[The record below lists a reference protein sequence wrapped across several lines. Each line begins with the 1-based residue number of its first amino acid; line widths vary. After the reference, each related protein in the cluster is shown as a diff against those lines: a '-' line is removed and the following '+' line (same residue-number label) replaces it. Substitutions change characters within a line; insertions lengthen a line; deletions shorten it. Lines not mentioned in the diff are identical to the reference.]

1 MKHKASFLMI
11 AVIFALVSGACSLT
25 RVLSAQPTPLFPTLT
40 VAPSLPAA
48 SPAATQAAAASA
60 TQAQAAQ
67 PTQPQAQ
74 PTTGA
79 PVTGNASPTPPPTVV
94 GVPVNTG
101 VPPTRVPPTS
111 VPPTSAPPSN
121 TTTTV
126 NIFLIAMNDNGASG
140 PAVGCGDSAVSVR
153 VQVPR
158 TQAVLRA
165 SLEKL
170 LSLHSKDYG
179 ESGLYNALY
188 QSNLTLDSLALND
201 GEAVIRLKGQLVSGG
216 VCDDPRIIAQIEHTA
231 LQFSTV
237 ERATITVNGTPIQDL
252 LSGQ

>member
-1 MKHKASFLMI
+1 MNHKASFLI
-11 AVIFALVSGACSLT
+11 VAVIFALVSGACSLT

-48 SPAATQAAAASA
+48 PGATQAPAASA
-60 TQAQAAQ
+60 TPAQAVQ

-74 PTTGA
+74 PTTSA

-94 GVPVNTG
+94 GVPVNTSA
-101 VPPTRVPPTS
+101 PPTS

-126 NIFLIAMNDNGASG
+126 NIVLIAMNDNGASG
-140 PAVGCGDSAVSVR
+140 PAIGCGDSAVSVR

-170 LSLHSKDYG
+170 LSLNSKDYG
-179 ESGLYNALY
+179 ESGFYNALY
-188 QSNLTLDSLALND
+188 QSNLTLDSLALAD

-237 ERATITVNGTPIQDL
+237 DQATIYVNGTLIQDL

>member
-1 MKHKASFLMI
+1 MSHKASFLI
-11 AVIFALVSGACSLT
+11 VAVIFALVTGACSLT
-25 RVLSAQPTPLFPTLT
+25 QLINAQPTPLFPTLT
-40 VAPSLPAA
+40 SAPSLPTAA
-48 SPAATQAAAASA
+48 PSVTQAPAASA
-60 TQAQAAQ
+60 TPVQGVQ
-67 PTQPQAQ
+67 PTQPQVQ
-74 PTTGA
+74 PTSA

-94 GVPVNTG
+94 GVPVNTR
-101 VPPTRVPPTS
+101 VPLTSAPPTS
-111 VPPTSAPPSN
+111 VPPTSAPPAN

-126 NIFLIAMNDNGASG
+126 NIVLIAMNDNGASG
-140 PAVGCGDSAVSVR
+140 PAVGCGDSAVSIR

-237 ERATITVNGTPIQDL
+237 DRATIYVNGTLIQDL

>member
-1 MKHKASFLMI
+1 MNHKASFLIVAM
-11 AVIFALVSGACSLT
+11 IFALVSGACSLT

-40 VAPSLPAA
+40 VAPSLP
-48 SPAATQAAAASA
+48 TQAPAASA
-60 TQAQAAQ
+60 TPAQAIQ

-74 PTTGA
+74 PTTSA

-94 GVPVNTG
+94 GVPVNTSA
-101 VPPTRVPPTS
+101 PPTS

-126 NIFLIAMNDNGASG
+126 NIVLIAVNDNGASG
-140 PAVGCGDSAVSVR
+140 PAIGCGDSAVSVR

-179 ESGLYNALY
+179 ESGFYNALY

-237 ERATITVNGTPIQDL
+237 DSVTITVNGTPIQDL

>member
-1 MKHKASFLMI
+1 MSRKASFLVV

-25 RVLSAQPTPLFPTLT
+25 RVINTQPTPLFPTLT
-40 VAPSLPAA
+40 VAPTLPAA
-48 SPAATQAAAASA
+48 PSATQPPAASA
-60 TQAQAAQ
+60 TPAQAVQ

-74 PTTGA
+74 PTSA
-79 PVTGNASPTPPPTVV
+79 PVLGNASPTPPPTVV
-94 GVPVNTG
+94 GIPANTSA
-101 VPPTRVPPTS
+101 PATS

-140 PAVGCGDSAVSVR
+140 AAVGCGDSAVSVR

-201 GEAVIRLKGQLVSGG
+201 GEAVIRLTGQLASGG
-216 VCDDPRIIAQIEHTA
+216 VCDDPRIIAQIEQTA

-237 ERATITVNGTPIQDL
+237 DRATIYVNGTPIQDL
-252 LSGQ
+252 LSGR